1 MAAFI
6 SCKIGSNLA
15 GNFLEIICIV
25 AGMTLADERPQN
37 PHIYSKTWLFSYC
50 KLSQS
55 MTRLILIGLA
65 PMFWFN
71 YFSSDTPDILG
82 SHFLSTRGASYGHE
96 WLVHVDL
103 VTASR
108 CKWCLSHKRT
118 TFTYN
123 VFRLYSSSLLLCQVR
138 DFSNHI

>member
-1 MAAFI
+1 MTT
-6 SCKIGSNLA
+6 NLA
-15 GNFLEIICIV
+15 TCNLLLPICLTQKIN
-25 AGMTLADERPQN
+25 TQL
-37 PHIYSKTWLFSYC
+37 ITKTNLN
-50 KLSQS
+50 Q
-55 MTRLILIGLA
+55 
-65 PMFWFN
+65 
-71 YFSSDTPDILG
+71 PDILG

-138 DFSNHI
+138 DFSKSHLVTDSIMEKDIFGIEE